1 MGIIFAEYR
10 IGNSTSDYKKAYD
23 LYIKVVESGSET
35 SFYTSHA
42 YFNLGIMN
50 SFGEGVPKNYTKAL
64 RFYNL
69 STNYEPNSYYPAL
82 AMKYYIYYLND
93 ELYEMMMEK
102 LTIFSSN
109 FVPFSPLFCS
119 VVGFVLFYI
128 FFLISLKLQK

>member
-1 MGIIFAEYR
+1 M
-10 IGNSTSDYKKAYD
+10 TSDLKKAYE

-50 SFGEGVPKNYTKAL
+50 AFGEGVPRNYTKAL

-82 AMKYYIYYLND
+82 AMKYYVYYLND
-93 ELYEMMMEK
+93 ELYVMMTER
-102 LTIFSSN
+102 LSSFASN
-109 FVPFSPLFCS
+109 FAPFSPFFCAM
-119 VVGFVLFYI
+119 VGFVSFYI

>member
-1 MGIIFAEYR
+1 M
-10 IGNSTSDYKKAYD
+10 TSDLKKAYE

-50 SFGEGVPKNYTKAL
+50 AFGEGVPRNYTKAL

-82 AMKYYIYYLND
+82 AMKYNV
-93 ELYEMMMEK
+93 
-102 LTIFSSN
+102 N
-109 FVPFSPLFCS
+109 FAPFSPFFCAM
-119 VVGFVLFYI
+119 VGFVSFYI